1 MNAVD
6 VTLDNLGLAPSVC
19 LEAVFWELPDGPAP
33 APEDA
38 RFHKEEWFSSTLLE
52 WGNCGKL
59 SIEEGATDAFAQYAP
74 GPYFPRLADYRCGK
88 VSDDAVYLSYCFVVE
103 NRRGAG
109 LGTGLLRT
117 VAREVVDRGYRA
129 VEAIG
134 DRDWK
139 EGWVLPAPFLAS
151 NGFRVVLE
159 DPRFPLMRLEL
170 RAVVGVSSARAASA
184 IPLPEAGSA

>member
-6 VTLDNLGLAPSVC
+6 VTLDNLGLAPRVC
-19 LEAVFWELPDGPAP
+19 LESVFWELPDASPP

-59 SIEEGATDAFAQYAP
+59 SIEDQAAEAFAQYAP
-74 GPYFPRLADYRCGK
+74 GPYFPRLSDYRCGK
-88 VSDDAVYLSYCFVVE
+88 VSEDAVYLSYCYVVE
-103 NRRGAG
+103 NRRGG
-109 LGTGLLRT
+109 GVGTGLLRT
-117 VAREVVDRGYRA
+117 VAREIVDRGYRA
-129 VEAIG
+129 VEALG

-139 EGWVLPAPFLAS
+139 EGWVLPAPFLVA

-159 DPRFPLMRLEL
+159 DPRYPLMRLDL
-170 RAVVGVSSARAASA
+170 RAVVGASSARAASA
-184 IPLPEAGSA
+184 VPIPEAGSV